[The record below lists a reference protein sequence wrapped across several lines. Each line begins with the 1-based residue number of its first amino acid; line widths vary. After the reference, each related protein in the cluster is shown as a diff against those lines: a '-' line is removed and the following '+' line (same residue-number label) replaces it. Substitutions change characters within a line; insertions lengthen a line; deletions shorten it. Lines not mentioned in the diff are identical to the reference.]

1 MFAALM
7 VIIAANR
14 NRQGALL
21 LLQVFAVR
29 SAMWQI
35 ATWLE
40 KFTFPPL
47 VAAFPNIPRTPPSP
61 VTAAVITAF
70 LAGFAAV
77 KLYVSHSDPKDWG
90 HPAHLIDDT
99 YRKSSA

>member
-21 LLQVFAVR
+21 LLHVFAVL

-47 VAAFPNIPRTPPSP
+47 VAAFPSIPAPPSSP
-61 VTAAVITAF
+61 ITAAAITAF
-70 LAGFAAV
+70 LGGLAAI

-90 HPAHLIDDT
+90 HPAHLIDET